1 MAESTEA
8 QKPRAHRK
16 TRVGY
21 VVSDASDKTIVVRVD
36 RRPRHPRY
44 GKVITRS
51 KRYHVHDEHN
61 EAHVG
66 DRVEIIETRPLS
78 KMKRWRL
85 LKILQRAA
93 S

>member
-1 MAESTEA
+1 MTDTSE
-8 QKPRAHRK
+8 QKQTRAHRK
-16 TRVGY
+16 TRIGI
-21 VVSDASDKTIVVRVD
+21 VVSDAADKTIVVRVD
-36 RRPRHPRY
+36 RRTRHPKY

-51 KRYHVHDEHN
+51 QRYHVHDEHN
-61 EAHVG
+61 EAHTG

-85 LKILQRAA
+85 LNILQRAA